1 MVSVKKIVMVTLVAV
16 TMHGGTNRQV
26 QASLQLQGSP
36 LQFSLHLPYY
46 HPPILRS
53 LPFNCNYKK
62 DVSVMV
68 NPGGTNEK
76 FALANLPDCTLIV
89 HQQNAE
95 IPGLIA
101 EEKAD
106 IMITETM
113 EARRYVRD
121 NAKLAAPLIEEPF
134 TKNNFGI
141 LMQQGDQIFLNY
153 VNMWM
158 EEMELN
164 GTFARLDAKYIK

>member
-1 MVSVKKIVMVTLVAV
+1 MSGITRTFAREQKMAQSHGYLVFGKTILCRKDSAKKFKTLAD
-16 TMHGGTNRQV
+16 MNR
-26 QASLQLQGSP
+26 
-36 LQFSLHLPYY
+36 
-46 HPPILRS
+46 
-53 LPFNCNYKK
+53 K
-62 DVSVMV
+62 DVRVMV

-76 FALANLPDCTLIV
+76 FAVANLPDCTLIV
-89 HQQNAE
+89 HPQNAE

-101 EEKAD
+101 EGKAD

-121 NAKLAAPLIEEPF
+121 NDKLAAPLIDEPF

-164 GTFARLDAKYIK
+164 GTMDRLEDKYIK